1 MLTFNFLVDTLL
13 ELQAA
18 KKIEKYKN
26 FIITKHKVNVY
37 VHTMVE
43 PPLPISNREVKHH
56 LAELV
61 LR

>member
-1 MLTFNFLVDTLL
+1 MELDVLKRVKLQEPKNTENVLKVRLV
-13 ELQAA
+13 
-18 KKIEKYKN
+18 
-26 FIITKHKVNVY
+26 VY

>member
-1 MLTFNFLVDTLL
+1 MMPSRKTPQT
-13 ELQAA
+13 
-18 KKIEKYKN
+18 KINKYKSLYVRG
-26 FIITKHKVNVY
+26 TKPLINVY